1 MKSECA
7 GRQRLLEGDLSNV
20 QRVFIDA
27 PLPVVAIAK
36 ARLVIAITFW
46 KQILIINPLT
56 LSINYLCLFAD

>member
-27 PLPVVAIAK
+27 PLPAVAIAK
-36 ARLVIAITFW
+36 THLVITFR
-46 KQILIINPLT
+46 KQLIISNPLT
-56 LSINYLCLFAD
+56 LSINYLSLFAD